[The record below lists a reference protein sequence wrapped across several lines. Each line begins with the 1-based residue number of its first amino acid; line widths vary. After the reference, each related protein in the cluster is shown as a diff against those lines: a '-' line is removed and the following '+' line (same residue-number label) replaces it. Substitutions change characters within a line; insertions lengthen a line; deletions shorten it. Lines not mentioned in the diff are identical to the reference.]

1 MEYAIMK
8 YAMNLRNKPRAEGTK
23 CRHAQPMN
31 PPKKQNGV
39 VLFVAL
45 IALVV
50 MSLAAVALIRSVDTN
65 TIIAG
70 NLAFKQ
76 AAISSADSGLETA
89 IAWLISKTPTDETAL
104 QADDLANGYY
114 SSYVADPKT
123 RFATG
128 SKLASGGNIT
138 PGTGTDTSLNTISYV
153 VERMCSATGPATTLN
168 CLYGAPADSTS
179 SKGVKDAPGAGGPAA
194 TGNSVMFRV
203 TISVAGPKNTV
214 GSVQAYIY

>member
-1 MEYAIMK
+1 MK

-23 CRHAQPMN
+23 CRHAQPVN

-65 TIIAG
+65 TMIAG

-89 IAWLISKTPTDETAL
+89 IAWLISRTPSDETAL

-128 SKLASGGNIT
+128 SKL
-138 PGTGTDTSLNTISYV
+138 TGTDTSLNTISYV
-153 VERMCSATGPATTLN
+153 VERMCSATGPATTLK

-179 SKGVKDAPGAGGPAA
+179 SKGVKDATGAGGPGAS
-194 TGNSVMFRV
+194 GNSVMLRV
-203 TISVAGPKNTV
+203 TISVAGPKNTL
-214 GSVQAYIY
+214 GFVQAYLY

>member
-1 MEYAIMK
+1 MK

-23 CRHAQPMN
+23 CRRAQPVN

-65 TIIAG
+65 TMIAG

-76 AAISSADSGLETA
+76 AAISSADSGLDTA
-89 IAWLISKTPTDETAL
+89 ITWIISRTPSDETAL
-104 QADDLANGYY
+104 EANDAANGYY
-114 SSYVADPKT
+114 SSYAADPKT

-128 SKLASGGNIT
+128 SKLASGANIT
-138 PGTGTDTSLNTISYV
+138 LGPGTDTSGNTISYV
-153 VERMCSATGPATTLN
+153 VERMCSATGPATTLK

-179 SKGVKDAPGAGGPAA
+179 SKGVKAATEAGGPSAS
-194 TGNSVMFRV
+194 GNSVMFRV
-203 TISVAGPKNTV
+203 TISVAGPKNTL
-214 GSVQAYIY
+214 GFVQAYLY